1 MEEVK
6 PIDLNDDNFAV
17 EVLES
22 QVPVI
27 VDFWA
32 PWCGPCRIA
41 GPILDK
47 IAQKYSGKL
56 KVCKLNVE
64 EHRQTA
70 TQYGIMSIP
79 TLIIF
84 RHGSAVDQI
93 TGVTPN
99 YESDLTSKIES
110 YINYIE

>member
-1 MEEVK
+1 MEETKAINVG
-6 PIDLNDDNFAV
+6 DDDFES
-17 EVLES
+17 EVLKSEL
-22 QVPVI
+22 PVV

-41 GPILDK
+41 GPILEK
-47 IAQKYSGKL
+47 IAQAYKGKL

-70 TQYGIMSIP
+70 IQYGVMSIP

-84 RHGSAVDQI
+84 KDGSAVDQI
-93 TGVTPN
+93 SGVTPN
-99 YESDLTSKIES
+99 YESDLKEKIEPHL
-110 YINYIE
+110 E